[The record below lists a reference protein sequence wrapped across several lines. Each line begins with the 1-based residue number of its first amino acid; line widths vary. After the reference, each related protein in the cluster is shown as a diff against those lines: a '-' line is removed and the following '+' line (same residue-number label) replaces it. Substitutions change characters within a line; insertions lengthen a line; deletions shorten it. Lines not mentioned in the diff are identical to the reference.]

1 MTEYKDFIKDW
12 NYSKPS
18 DSRKM
23 FLIHLQKA
31 QQHNDKQLELEI
43 QTQIARTFGL
53 ELQFEEAHTLLND
66 VERQV
71 SKDQNPRVAIRYN
84 LERGRVYNSNKQPEK
99 AINYF
104 LTAQKLAEQYKEDFL
119 NVDALHMI
127 AIAEKDPIKQIQ
139 WNEQAIQVAMASN
152 DKETQEW
159 QGSLLNNTGWS
170 LHDMKEY
177 EKALDMFNKALDYRK
192 KQGKPENIAIAM
204 WCVARTYR
212 SINDLDNAL
221 KLQLQITKYRQ
232 EHNLEEGGY
241 NFEELGEIYLVK
253 GKRELAT
260 KNFIKAYELL
270 SKDPWLVKNEQK
282 RLERIKT
289 LTK

>member
-12 NYSKPS
+12 DYSKPS
-18 DSRKM
+18 ESRKK
-23 FLIHLQKA
+23 FLNHLQEA
-31 QQHNDKQLELEI
+31 QRNNDNQLELEI

-71 SKDQNPRVAIRYN
+71 TKDPNPKVAIRYN
-84 LERGRVYNSNKQPEK
+84 LERGRVYYSIKLPEK
-99 AINYF
+99 AMKFF
-104 LTAQKLAEQYKEDFL
+104 LTAQKLAELLKEDFL

-127 AIAEKDPIKQIQ
+127 AIAEKDSLKQIH
-139 WNEQAIQVAMASN
+139 WNERAIQVAMAST
-152 DKETQEW
+152 DKETQDW
-159 QGSLLNNTGWS
+159 QGSLLNNTAWS

-177 EKALDMFNKALDYRK
+177 EKALDMFSKALDYRK

-212 SINDLDNAL
+212 SLNDIENAL
-221 KLQLQITKYRQ
+221 NLQLQINKYRQ
-232 EHNLEEGGY
+232 ENNLEEGGY
-241 NFEELGEIYLVK
+241 NFEELGEIYLLK
-253 GKRELAT
+253 GKKELAS

-282 RLERIKT
+282 RLERIRT